1 MCYMMCGSRDTGV
14 LAAVC
19 VSDYGWAERCWD
31 RLRLEVERCTVLVGL
46 KVKVLCVVMGTG
58 GRRELY

>member
-1 MCYMMCGSRDTGV
+1 M

-31 RLRLEVERCTVLVGL
+31 RLRLEVEHCTVLVGL